1 MRDPARGN
9 HISAKIFTKSH
20 LNHMRFY
27 IIFDPIEEREPARMH
42 GGSGKK
48 VASRHNA
55 FKLFLNEHSYTNQN
69 AAVFS
74 QIFKP
79 ITCNFNI

>member
-1 MRDPARGN
+1 MR
-9 HISAKIFTKSH
+9 
-20 LNHMRFY
+20 LY
-27 IIFDPIEEREPARMH
+27 IIFDPIEERETREPARMH

-55 FKLFLNEHSYTNQN
+55 FKSFLNEHSYTDQN

-74 QIFKP
+74 QNFKP
-79 ITCNFNI
+79 IT

>member
-1 MRDPARGN
+1 MR
-9 HISAKIFTKSH
+9 
-20 LNHMRFY
+20 LY

-55 FKLFLNEHSYTNQN
+55 FKSFLNEHSYTNQN

-74 QIFKP
+74 QNFKP